1 MDFWREF
8 LDEMAGHRFNVLSL
22 WSLHPFPSIVKVP
35 EYPDIALDDVIG
47 TTLKFNDTFSTMGK
61 DMLRPA
67 ILEHLRLR
75 RRTWMTVHN
84 DDIYSF
90 RWGDPEYCWPRR
102 STPRVSSRQVLRRPR
117 FRQGGKHA
125 GGGRD
130 EHRGLREAAGGQG
143 ADE

>member
-47 TTLKFNDTFSTMGK
+47 TTLKFDDTFSTMGK

-67 ILEHLRLR
+67 MLEHLSSSAPHLDDRAQR
-75 RRTWMTVHN
+75 RHLQLPMGRPRILLAASEHASRIIPASSMTSA
-84 DDIYSF
+84 I
-90 RWGDPEYCWPRR
+90 
-102 STPRVSSRQVLRRPR
+102 SSR
-117 FRQGGKHA
+117 GKA
-125 GGGRD
+125 CRGR
-130 EHRGLREAAGGQG
+130 A
-143 ADE
+143 